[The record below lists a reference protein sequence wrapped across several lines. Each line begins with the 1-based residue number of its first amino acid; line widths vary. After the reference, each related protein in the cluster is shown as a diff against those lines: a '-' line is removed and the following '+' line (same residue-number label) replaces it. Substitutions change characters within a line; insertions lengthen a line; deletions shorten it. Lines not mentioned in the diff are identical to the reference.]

1 MPHMNMTGP
10 EGKGP
15 KTGRALGK
23 CRKNSFGELLSRLG
37 KGLGKR
43 RQTGGGTGKGKRAR
57 SGLNNII
64 IKS

>member
-1 MPHMNMTGP
+1 MPQMNGTGS

-15 KTGRALGK
+15 QTGRGLGK
-23 CRKNSFGELLSRLG
+23 CKKNSAEELLSKLG

-57 SGLNNII
+57 SGL
-64 IKS
+64 K

>member
-1 MPHMNMTGP
+1 MPQMNGTGP

-15 KTGRALGK
+15 KIGRGLGK
-23 CRKNSFGELLSRLG
+23 CKKNSPEEFLSKLG

-57 SGLNNII
+57 SVLN
-64 IKS
+64 